1 MPPRQPKQAKPKQV
15 KLFDQPETETEVPA
29 VEKNDYILNI
39 KKLKA
44 LVWKSSLEEM
54 QEAVADIQ
62 GDALTM
68 QAVDSILKAP
78 NTGIAAQYLQQI
90 IQRNS

>member
-1 MPPRQPKQAKPKQV
+1 MPPRPRKV
-15 KLFDQPETETEVPA
+15 KLFEQPETEAPSVEVAAPT
-29 VEKNDYILNI
+29 INI

-44 LVWKSSLEEM
+44 LVWKSNLEEM
-54 QEAVADIQ
+54 QEAVSGIQ
-62 GDALTM
+62 GDNLTM

>member
-15 KLFDQPETETEVPA
+15 KLFDQPAAEASVEPGNET
-29 VEKNDYILNI
+29 INI

-44 LVWKSSLEEM
+44 LVWKSNLEEM
-54 QEAVADIQ
+54 QEAVSGIQ
-62 GDALTM
+62 GDNLTM